1 MTPARTL
8 LAAVVIAAAT
18 VPLTATPASAHTGSY
33 CGHSSTTHYFPWTHT
48 VTWKRSYT
56 TPDGR
61 THKHLV
67 QRTGLFTQTAGEW
80 VTCTIPAL
88 APRR

>member
-1 MTPARTL
+1 MTRARTL

-18 VPLTATPASAHTGSY
+18 VPLTATPAAAHTGGY
-33 CGHSSTTHYFPWTHT
+33 CGHATTTHYLPWKHT

-61 THKHLV
+61 WHKHLV
-67 QRTGLFTQTAGEW
+67 ERVGLFTPTEREW
-80 VTCTIPAL
+80 ITCTIPAL